1 MRATSINSIASRKVF
16 IYAGVLLSFGLVY
29 TASAANVPNVCPG
42 ADAWVAQQKQAEDR
56 TTKKIPSASNRKLH
70 AEIIAMAKI
79 DEEERQKLIDAKGAD
94 QALIK
99 RMESSDA
106 DNLRA
111 LRRIAPKGV
120 LPDVGT
126 VGVDGM
132 NALLILVQHAN
143 GDQGFQREVLR
154 NLDGRVTSG
163 EVSGQAYAL
172 LTDRVL
178 MQENKPQVFGTQMSV
193 VNNVVQVYKVDAP
206 LGLEQRRKAVGLMPM
221 KDYECVISMSY
232 KMPFARSASGSEKV
246 Q

>member
-1 MRATSINSIASRKVF
+1 MSINSIASRKVF
-16 IYAGVLLSFGLVY
+16 IHAGVLLSFGLICTV
-29 TASAANVPNVCPG
+29 SAADVPNACPS
-42 ADAWVAQQKQAEDR
+42 ANAWVAQQKQEGDR
-56 TTKKIPSASNRKLH
+56 TTKKNPSASDRKLH
-70 AEIIAMAKI
+70 AEIMAMAKV
-79 DEEERQKLIDAKGAD
+79 DEDERQKLIDAQGAD
-94 QALIK
+94 QSLIK

-106 DNLRA
+106 DHLRA

-143 GDQGFQREVLR
+143 GDQEFQREVLR
-154 NLDGRVTSG
+154 NLDGRVKSG
-163 EVSGQAYAL
+163 EVSGEAYAL

-178 MQENKPQVFGTQMSV
+178 MQENRPQVFGTQMSV
-193 VNNVVQVYKVDAP
+193 VNNTVQLYKVDTP

-221 KDYECVISMSY
+221 KDYECVISMAY
-232 KMPFARSASGSEKV
+232 KMPFARPERIGA